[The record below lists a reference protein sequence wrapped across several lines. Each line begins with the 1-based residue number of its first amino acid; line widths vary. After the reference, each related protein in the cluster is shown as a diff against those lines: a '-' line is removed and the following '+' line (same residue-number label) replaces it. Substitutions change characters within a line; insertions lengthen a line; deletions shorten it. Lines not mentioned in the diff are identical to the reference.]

1 MAKLNIQKLGKAAI
15 VRGGGALVGGAAG
28 AAANKIIPSSMSP
41 VLRGVL
47 KAAVGAVIPEIS
59 PKSEFVKAAG
69 SGMVGQAGGELF
81 EHFTGSSSDS
91 SVKGTEVISGDG
103 EYIIDEEIHGTDDDQ
118 IISGDGDEE
127 YIEGIEGIDG
137 TDDEDGD
144 PVY

>member
-1 MAKLNIQKLGKAAI
+1 MAKLNIKKLGKTAI

-28 AAANKIIPSSMSP
+28 AAANKVIPASMNP
-41 VLRGVL
+41 VLRGAL
-47 KAAVGAVIPEIS
+47 KAVVGAVLPEVS
-59 PKSEFVKAAG
+59 PKSEFVQAIGAG
-69 SGMVGQAGGELF
+69 MTGQAGGELF
-81 EHFTGSSSDS
+81 DHFTGGSTS

-127 YIEGIEGIDG
+127 YIEGVEGIDG
-137 TDDEDGD
+137 TDDEDSD